1 MSVQEIQSQ
10 ISRLSAEEQLQVE
23 AFLKTRRLANSS
35 EFRARV
41 DAAHRRMDAGES
53 VSADQLRAMLKP
65 MLPAAG
71 Q

>member
-35 EFRARV
+35 EFRVRV

-53 VSADQLRAMLKP
+53 VSANQLRAMLKP
-65 MLPAAG
+65 MLPVAG